1 MTGTGVHLFKIPNAA
16 FCLPSSVTLQSTKE
30 SICVWKLGWNTLS
43 FLFYINVKSRKIE
56 LSSIFYQKRRAR
68 SFPRS
73 EIFSEGRVDATR
85 VLIFSSA
92 LRKFTY
98 AISSHIR
105 LNTLAITTSA
115 DRGVFVFL
123 NIEKIIVWSGLLCS
137 LLYTPPCARCSL
149 TTWQSWWRASTG
161 TLSPSTSWP
170 PGCSQQHQEHLLQTS
185 RPGRDV

>member
-1 MTGTGVHLFKIPNAA
+1 MTGTGLHLFKIPNAA

-30 SICVWKLGWNTLS
+30 STCVWKLGWNTLS

-105 LNTLAITTSA
+105 LNTLACRIILSA
-115 DRGVFVFL
+115 PVPFL
-123 NIEKIIVWSGLLCS
+123 FLWTLDFNFLDLNMWLGFG
-137 LLYTPPCARCSL
+137 
-149 TTWQSWWRASTG
+149 TWIW
-161 TLSPSTSWP
+161 
-170 PGCSQQHQEHLLQTS
+170 
-185 RPGRDV
+185 D

>member
-30 SICVWKLGWNTLS
+30 STCVWKLGWNTLS

-105 LNTLAITTSA
+105 LNTLLPWSTRPSDDWPLTNLSMLHFIPPPI
-115 DRGVFVFL
+115 
-123 NIEKIIVWSGLLCS
+123 NKIKRKKSKLWKISDYL
-137 LLYTPPCARCSL
+137 
-149 TTWQSWWRASTG
+149 
-161 TLSPSTSWP
+161 
-170 PGCSQQHQEHLLQTS
+170 
-185 RPGRDV
+185 

>member
-73 EIFSEGRVDATR
+73 EIFSEGQVDATL
-85 VLIFSSA
+85 VLILSSA

-105 LNTLAITTSA
+105 LNTLMKTNRHTH
-115 DRGVFVFL
+115 RQT
-123 NIEKIIVWSGLLCS
+123 EKPQSDLLGS
-137 LLYTPPCARCSL
+137 L
-149 TTWQSWWRASTG
+149 
-161 TLSPSTSWP
+161 
-170 PGCSQQHQEHLLQTS
+170 QEPKMVRTS
-185 RPGRDV
+185 RVGVKHKVEIVQVSAHLDQLS

>member
-30 SICVWKLGWNTLS
+30 STCVWKLGWNTLS

-105 LNTLAITTSA
+105 LNTLLWNILY
-115 DRGVFVFL
+115 FLLL
-123 NIEKIIVWSGLLCS
+123 NISIKIFLFFINIYSF
-137 LLYTPPCARCSL
+137 TARE
-149 TTWQSWWRASTG
+149 RDDM
-161 TLSPSTSWP
+161 TSK
-170 PGCSQQHQEHLLQTS
+170 
-185 RPGRDV
+185 

>member
-30 SICVWKLGWNTLS
+30 STCVWKLGWNTLS

-105 LNTLAITTSA
+105 LNTLLSTVPCRSEVIRKNQVINVSVCISLGSIFLLLKKLRIKFFSSREHKSCQQTQTLLK
-115 DRGVFVFL
+115 DRIGSFL
-123 NIEKIIVWSGLLCS
+123 NLK
-137 LLYTPPCARCSL
+137 ASL
-149 TTWQSWWRASTG
+149 TCPRFCEPWV
-161 TLSPSTSWP
+161 
-170 PGCSQQHQEHLLQTS
+170 
-185 RPGRDV
+185 DDF

>member
-30 SICVWKLGWNTLS
+30 STCVWKLGWNTLS

-105 LNTLAITTSA
+105 LNTLVWAQKKLSA
-115 DRGVFVFL
+115 KLGPDRFL
-123 NIEKIIVWSGLLCS
+123 TLWSLKIL
-137 LLYTPPCARCSL
+137 SL
-149 TTWQSWWRASTG
+149 TFNYQLISWCSG
-161 TLSPSTSWP
+161 VWP
-170 PGCSQQHQEHLLQTS
+170 IISAICLVDLRYSKPKSAEKWPFPHS
-185 RPGRDV
+185 A

>member
-30 SICVWKLGWNTLS
+30 STCVWKLGWNTLS

-73 EIFSEGRVDATR
+73 EIFSEGQVDATL
-85 VLIFSSA
+85 VLILSSA

-105 LNTLAITTSA
+105 LNTLVKTS
-115 DRGVFVFL
+115 
-123 NIEKIIVWSGLLCS
+123 
-137 LLYTPPCARCSL
+137 LYSD
-149 TTWQSWWRASTG
+149 SSI
-161 TLSPSTSWP
+161 SPLPWHLQTAPWI
-170 PGCSQQHQEHLLQTS
+170 QLLQSTFPATPTASVHLGCQLRGES
-185 RPGRDV
+185 RSTKVLTAAWVVLQQF